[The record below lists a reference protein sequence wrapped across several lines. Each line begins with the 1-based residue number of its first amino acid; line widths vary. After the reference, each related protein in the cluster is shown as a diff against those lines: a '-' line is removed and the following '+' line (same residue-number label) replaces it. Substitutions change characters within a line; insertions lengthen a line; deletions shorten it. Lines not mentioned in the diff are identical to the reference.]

1 MPRFPTIRLMGS
13 QFISTMFVGRSSTR
27 SRGSTRVAMSSS
39 LLLPPRPV
47 AGRELGA
54 LVAPL
59 GLLVH
64 RVVGD
69 AAQRAYHPT
78 VRSTGRRGNLAARR
92 LVHKR
97 HELVGEAGHGAGDAD
112 AADVRAAADAVHPAT
127 LGHVAVDDRPPAAD
141 LHDALRRAVLVGEVA
156 LLVVAGAVT
165 ALVDGLAEQPGRPQL

>member
-47 AGRELGA
+47 AGSELGA

-59 GLLVH
+59 GLLVDG
-64 RVVGD
+64 VVGD
-69 AAQRAYHPT
+69 AAQLAYHRAVPLSCYAC
-78 VRSTGRRGNLAARR
+78 RELAAGR
-92 LVHKR
+92 LVHEG

-112 AADVRAAADAVHPAT
+112 
-127 LGHVAVDDRPPAAD
+127 
-141 LHDALRRAVLVGEVA
+141 
-156 LLVVAGAVT
+156 
-165 ALVDGLAEQPGRPQL
+165 